1 MVHRLKPHTAQWA
14 ILGCPR
20 LCDSPGYNLTTFSL
34 EIFYWFTTTQ
44 SHWSPKLDG
53 AYIGLKTDHDQ
64 LPCVIQIQTIECML
78 PDCDILYLVVT
89 RSTWQVCK
97 PGNMVVFPCFSCGIL
112 RGISKFRTLCQVTS
126 STSATSTSTSGTSSS
141 TSSTS
146 LSTSS
151 STTSV
156 SSSSSLTTS
165 STTGGW
171 VGFFALPDFWN
182 RFGG

>member
-1 MVHRLKPHTAQWA
+1 MTNFHV
-14 ILGCPR
+14 
-20 LCDSPGYNLTTFSL
+20 
-34 EIFYWFTTTQ
+34 
-44 SHWSPKLDG
+44 WS
-53 AYIGLKTDHDQ
+53 
-64 LPCVIQIQTIECML
+64 L

-112 RGISKFRTLCQVTS
+112 RGISKFRTLCQATS

-171 VGFFALPDFWN
+171 VGFFPGIVLVVSTELVLNPKKGCKPEGLVCAAGHSPKCLVDLV
-182 RFGG
+182 GSLSKGDHLS